1 MPYLLLMGKGA
12 FLSSMSDIPGEAT
25 LFQVAMGC
33 QLAAGSFC
41 SHDLEPF
48 VLWGWAPP
56 DPLCVPVIW
65 GWGGIQACSL
75 PQFCSSRSAS
85 PLKYT

>member
-25 LFQVAMGC
+25 LFQMALGC

-56 DPLCVPVIW
+56 VPSVCPCHL
-65 GWGGIQACSL
+65 GMGKNSGL
-75 PQFCSSRSAS
+75 FTS
-85 PLKYT
+85 PIL